1 MISDVVR
8 AAVAKRGLQIVLWT
22 LDSGSVGGAEAD
34 QIAANVTSG
43 ATNGAIVLMHFVPS
57 DAAAL
62 PAIVSRLKAG
72 GFSLTTV
79 SGVL

>member
-1 MISDVVR
+1 
-8 AAVAKRGLQIVLWT
+8 
-22 LDSGSVGGAEAD
+22 
-34 QIAANVTSG
+34 
-43 ATNGAIVLMHFVPS
+43 MHFVPS

-72 GFSLTTV
+72 GFTLTTV